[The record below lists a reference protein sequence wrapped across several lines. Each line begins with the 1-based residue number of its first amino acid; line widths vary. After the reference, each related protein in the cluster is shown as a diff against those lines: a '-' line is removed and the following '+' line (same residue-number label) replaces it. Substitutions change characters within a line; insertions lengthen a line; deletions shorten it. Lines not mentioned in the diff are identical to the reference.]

1 MVIKKIKMFKRI
13 KQFFRRYI
21 YMSSVKSPH
30 SYFKNILYEP
40 VPKDTCRKKNKISK
54 EEFQIPDFSEYNLLA
69 SLNFNVRQLK
79 QICKYYKQKRSGN
92 KSQLIFRLYNFLKF
106 SFYAKSIQGLWRGFI
121 RRKYN
126 RLRGPAVLN
135 YSKCVNN
142 TDFVTLHKLTKLPRH
157 QFYSY
162 IDNDKFIYGFD
173 ICSLYNLISKTD
185 GSPKNPYNRSNI
197 PVYCIQNINTIIRLS
212 KLFNDKIKI
221 ELEDSLAGLSPEK
234 KVILFAVSVFQR
246 IDELGNNSDYRWFL
260 SLNRLRLIR
269 FVRELVDIWCYRAN
283 ISPIVKR
290 NICPP
295 TGNPFI
301 GLNINNIDLPILKL
315 KKKILLV
322 LNNFVVKGI
331 DRDSKTLGALYIL
344 TALTLV
350 SKEAAEARPELY
362 QSATYNTNL

>member
-1 MVIKKIKMFKRI
+1 MSLKNHIVWRVGVVYLGIFALSLGIIGKLFIL
-13 KQFFRRYI
+13 I
-21 YMSSVKSPH
+21 YVEGSKWEEKAEEHNMKYVTIDP
-30 SYFKNILYEP
+30 NRGDILA
-40 VPKDTCRKKNKISK
+40 DDGR
-54 EEFQIPDFSEYNLLA
+54 LLA
-69 SLNFNVRQLK
+69 SSVP
-79 QICKYYKQKRSGN
+79 YYEIRMDLMSTAMSGE
-92 KSQLIFRLYNFLKF
+92 LFREK
-106 SFYAKSIQGLWRGFI
+106 
-121 RRKYN
+121 
-126 RLRGPAVLN
+126 V
-135 YSKCVNN
+135 
-142 TDFVTLHKLTKLPRH
+142 D
-157 QFYSY
+157 
-162 IDNDKFIYGFD
+162 
-173 ICSLYNLISKTD
+173 SLAF
-185 GSPKNPYNRSNI
+185 
-197 PVYCIQNINTIIRLS
+197 CLS